1 VANSVI
7 IAAAA
12 ARPLV
17 TALRLGLDTPPGQRE
32 AMKQQQERE
41 STPIWVWL
49 AFGLMAIGA
58 VAYLTGYWMFE
69 ELIAHF
75 RK

>member
-17 TALRLGLDTPPGQRE
+17 TALRLGLDTSLGLRK

-41 STPIWVWL
+41 STPLWVWL
-49 AFGLMAIGA
+49 ALGLMAIGA